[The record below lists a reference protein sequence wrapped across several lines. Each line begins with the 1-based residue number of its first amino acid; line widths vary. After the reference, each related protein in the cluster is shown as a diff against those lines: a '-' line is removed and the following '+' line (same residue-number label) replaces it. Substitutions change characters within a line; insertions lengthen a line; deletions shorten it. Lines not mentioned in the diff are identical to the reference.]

1 MRLIPFLLLLLS
13 SRASSSPTCPQTP
26 LKDTHALVLMLF
38 DANPAIDA
46 RTKVFD
52 GALTTFFR
60 CHPEQL
66 GEPLEKD
73 DSLVKMNAWLKDVG
87 GVPPAQFAAKLS
99 PEARKDLKGSIAR
112 LAAFSRRVRLYNDMA
127 AAVKEGTS
135 IKRFCLAGRD
145 LARASDIPGAE
156 RKELV
161 EAYWSYYYPSFSK
174 DKSAGPLDRAAKLDD
189 SCAVVGR
196 GRNGGG
202 ELSKRFASLSGFN
215 PAKSGA
221 ANFDGV
227 RGRPEASVSVP
238 GLNRP
243 ALSTI
248 KTNYR
253 DAGGNYHDGSEIKAG
268 VREEL
273 LSEARRWKAL
283 AEGQS
288 EDGVQGFSRFGCE
301 SLSLFHLVGAR
312 LLSDGKP
319 EGPELIRRLEHLKS
333 LDAAGWSKVPA
344 KTYYAAVDG
353 VTSIFVRYADS
364 WDDVKN
370 NPTTTQILKFGVAT
384 ELIALQVVP
393 AGKGV
398 SAVASAADRKL
409 TQRLAAM
416 AGGNESHW
424 EQVRLAFQVR
434 EEQLAANAANQRAG
448 MGLAARNIK
457 RPGATA
463 NMPAPAAAG
472 AGAAS
477 AEWKNAVDAFAERA
491 GQTLPPAQ
499 IDNAARRLA
508 AQYGV
513 EEKILRA
520 RLAAAI
526 QAAPYPLPAGAKLLG
541 KGTYGRVYL
550 AEGKA
555 LKIELSISS
564 EESMRRLARLHN
576 EGIAPA
582 MKKLSADLNPQR
594 ITVEAPALRPTRIL
608 YEGKVRQGFW
618 MPLVEDGPK
627 GWRTL
632 EMLQQL
638 RKNDAGNLIN
648 AASDYERAL
657 HARLPAI
664 KAACDRAHTEAE
676 KAVFKLGVDANKR
689 LDENA
694 ANFYVRMS
702 DDGAITIWNMDF
714 LTPGH

>member
-1 MRLIPFLLLLLS
+1 MRLLPFLLLLLS
-13 SRASSSPTCPQTP
+13 PRASSAPACPQTP

-38 DANPAIDA
+38 NSDAALDA
-46 RTKVFD
+46 RTRVFD
-52 GALTTFFR
+52 GAITTFFR

-66 GEPLEKD
+66 GAPPAKD
-73 DSLVKMNAWLKDVG
+73 DSLVKMGAWLKDVQ
-87 GVPPAQFAAKLS
+87 GVPPAEFAAKLS
-99 PEARKDLKGSIAR
+99 PEARKDLKGFAAR
-112 LAAFSRRVRLYNDMA
+112 LAAFTRRYTLYKGMSA
-127 AAVKEGTS
+127 ALKEGVS
-135 IKRFCLAGRD
+135 IKRFCLATRD
-145 LARASDIPGAE
+145 LARASDVPGAE
-156 RKELV
+156 RRELV
-161 EAYWSYYYPSFSK
+161 EAYWSYYYPAFSK
-174 DKSAGPLDRAAKLDD
+174 DKSLSGLDRAAQLDD

-196 GRNGGG
+196 GRDGGG
-202 ELSKRFASLSGFN
+202 ELSKRFASLSGFD
-215 PAKSGA
+215 PAKSGS
-221 ANFDGV
+221 ANFDGTH
-227 RGRPEASVSVP
+227 GRPEASVSVP
-238 GLNRP
+238 GLKGP

-268 VREEL
+268 AREDL
-273 LSEARRWKAL
+273 LSEARRWREL

-288 EDGVQGFSRFGCE
+288 EDGAQGFSRFGCE
-301 SLSLFHLVGAR
+301 SLSLFYLVGAR
-312 LLSDGKP
+312 LLADGKP
-319 EGPELIRRLEHLKS
+319 EGPELIRRLERLKS

-353 VTSIFVRYADS
+353 VTSIFVHYAES

-370 NPTTTQILKFGVAT
+370 NPTTTQILKFGVST
-384 ELIALQVVP
+384 ELFALQVVP
-393 AGKGV
+393 AGKGI
-398 SAVASAADRKL
+398 SAVAGAADRKIA
-409 TQRLAAM
+409 QRLAAM
-416 AGGNESHW
+416 AGGDESHW

-434 EEQLAANAANQRAG
+434 EEQLAASAANQRAG

-457 RPGATA
+457 RPVTPAGV
-463 NMPAPAAAG
+463 PAPAAA
-472 AGAAS
+472 ADAAS
-477 AEWKNAVDAFAERA
+477 AEWKKAVDAFAERV

-520 RLAAAI
+520 RLQAAVES
-526 QAAPYPLPAGAKLLG
+526 APYPLPAGARELG

-555 LKIELSISS
+555 LKLEMNVHT
-564 EESMRRLARLHN
+564 EAAMRRLTSLHN
-576 EGIAPA
+576 DGIAPA
-582 MKKLSADLNPQR
+582 MRRLSSELAPQR
-594 ITVEAPALRPTRIL
+594 ITVEAPALKPTRVL
-608 YEGKVRQGFW
+608 DGREVRQGFW
-618 MPLVEDGPK
+618 MPLLEDGPK
-627 GWRTL
+627 GWITL
-632 EMLQQL
+632 DRLLKL

-702 DDGAITIWNMDF
+702 DDGSITIWNMDF